1 MTDLATRPA
10 PEAGAQPSSSGGP
23 ARRNRRPAWP
33 WLLLVPAAALFAAG
47 FLLPQGWLLVESVR
61 DPETGDLGLSAYQE
75 LLTDGYWLAVFART
89 VAVGVLTVAVCAFIG
104 FPLAYQ
110 LARSTSRWRP
120 LLLALTVFPLLTS
133 AVVRTFGWQV
143 LFYPEGA
150 LGKVADL
157 VGISLLGTVTGV
169 VIALA
174 EVLLPFMVLTCYGV
188 LTRIDPAVEEAALDL
203 GDPPLRVLLRVT
215 VPLARGG
222 ILAGSV
228 LVFSLAVS
236 SFITPALIGGARV
249 QVAATAIYQQAIS
262 MANYQRASAI
272 GVLMFFVV
280 IGLLLVY
287 GRLLGTDRKENR

>member
-10 PEAGAQPSSSGGP
+10 PGTDPGPGSGTP
-23 ARRNRRPAWP
+23 RRTRRPAWP

-61 DPETGDLGLSAYQE
+61 DPDTGEFGLSAYRE

-89 VAVGVLTVAVCAFIG
+89 VAVGALTVAVCVLTG

-143 LFYPEGA
+143 LFYPQGP
-150 LGKVADL
+150 LGQVAEV

-222 ILAGSV
+222 ILAGSA

-272 GVLMFFVV
+272 GVLMFCVV
-280 IGLLLVY
+280 IGLLFVY
-287 GRLLGTDRKENR
+287 GRLLGTDRKEHQ